1 MPGGKVFELSREDR
15 VWMRNAGETKV
26 PIPVG
31 YVRINN
37 QGIGYLQSSSLCKPQ
52 FAVEAA
58 FERQFVCFCVSPPGS
73 GTMV

>member
-1 MPGGKVFELSREDR
+1 MPGGKVFELSRENMR

-31 YVRINN
+31 CERINN
-37 QGIGYLQSSSLCKPQ
+37 QDTGYMQSSSLCKPQ

-58 FERQFVCFCVSPPGS
+58 FERQLAGVS
-73 GTMV
+73 V